1 MEAAKRGISEIQQ
14 KPSTTHNRVTLRE
27 NYNCSISWTRGG
39 TSCPPHSSQIFCSTT
54 PGGTR
59 GWPGAHDHGRIFAA
73 MERPRGYTPTQA
85 AQLREPHPRANEILG
100 PQTQELIELVL
111 AIDRAAHW

>member
-1 MEAAKRGISEIQQ
+1 
-14 KPSTTHNRVTLRE
+14 
-27 NYNCSISWTRGG
+27 
-39 TSCPPHSSQIFCSTT
+39 
-54 PGGTR
+54 
-59 GWPGAHDHGRIFAA
+59 

-111 AIDRAAHW
+111 AIDRAAH